1 MMVHNIAK
9 QLVGTTVA
17 VIGGWCGALLLCG
30 GLYLFDAFHQRQ
42 HLDSQLLFGGTIAM
56 SGFMALFIV
65 PVWVL
70 ILVPLYLF
78 VPWHS
83 ILWRWPICTA
93 CGALAGFAIM
103 TLFFG
108 GIPGFGQLSSGAWD
122 FYVIAAVVGGVTCLV
137 GALTRHIFKADHI
150 ANHSS

>member
-1 MMVHNIAK
+1 LEGGVPRCSYA
-9 QLVGTTVA
+9 VA
-17 VIGGWCGALLLCG
+17 CIFLT
-30 GLYLFDAFHQRQ
+30 LFTSASIWIRSCC
-42 HLDSQLLFGGTIAM
+42 LGGTIAM

-108 GIPGFGQLSSGAWD
+108 GISGFDQLSSGAWD

-137 GALTRHIFKADHI
+137 GALTKHIFKADYI